1 MANKVYKSSN
11 VELLDGRTIYITPLK
26 IFYLR
31 DFMDRFADVPSVET
45 EDEKLEILVDCVAI
59 AMRQYLPDIAT
70 PEQVEDLMDLEN
82 MYKVVQIAGGI
93 SFDHTVESDKESS
106 EGSSWEDL
114 DLVGLESRVFLLGM
128 WKDYHELET
137 SISMP
142 ELIAILEAKNEADGA
157 DKKFLAAIQG
167 VDLDEGKPRQD
178 EWTKLKDKVFGAQ
191 EDSDSKDI
199 TSLKGEK
206 AKEAGFGIGM
216 GLDYERL
223 P

>member
-82 MYKVVQIAGGI
+82 MYKVVQI
-93 SFDHTVESDKESS
+93 
-106 EGSSWEDL
+106 
-114 DLVGLESRVFLLGM
+114 ESRVFLLGM